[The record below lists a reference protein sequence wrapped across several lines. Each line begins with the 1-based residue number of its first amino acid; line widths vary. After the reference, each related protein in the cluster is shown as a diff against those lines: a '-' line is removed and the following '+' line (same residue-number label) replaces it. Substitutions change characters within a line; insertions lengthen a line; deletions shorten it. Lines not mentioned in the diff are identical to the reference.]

1 MARSTQTEPSIEDLM
16 EVTGMNAKPEESS
29 KPKKETAQ
37 PAKNLLR
44 NETAQQAKNRLR
56 NEAERIV
63 LDRHKSEF
71 HKVAEELYAKNGYE
85 FKRRLTEEEKAEQ
98 AIEKMLREN
107 PALRE
112 KYAPTTIIADPAE

>member
-16 EVTGMNAKPEESS
+16 EVTGMNAKPRPADEGS
-29 KPKKETAQ
+29 PKK
-37 PAKNLLR
+37 K

-107 PALRE
+107 PSLRE

>member
-1 MARSTQTEPSIEDLM
+1 MASNTQTEEPSIEELM
-16 EVTGMNAKPEESS
+16 NMNAAPAEKAAPKAAA
-29 KPKKETAQ
+29 KPKKES
-37 PAKNLLR
+37 
-44 NETAQQAKNRLR
+44 AQQAKNRLR

-63 LDRHKSEF
+63 LDRHKPEF
-71 HKVAEELYAKNGYE
+71 YKVAEELYEKNGFE

-112 KYAPTTIIADPAE
+112 KYAPTTVVVDKE